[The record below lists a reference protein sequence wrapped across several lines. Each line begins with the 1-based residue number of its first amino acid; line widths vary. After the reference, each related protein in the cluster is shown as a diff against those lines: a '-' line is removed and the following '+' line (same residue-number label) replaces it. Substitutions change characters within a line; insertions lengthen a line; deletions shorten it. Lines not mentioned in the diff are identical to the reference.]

1 MIAGPPDMDAVAGEV
16 ERFRNRLRR
25 RLVLVAMIAFAA
37 FIAYEILVAL
47 IR

>member
-1 MIAGPPDMDAVAGEV
+1 MRGRRTWTPWPERF

-25 RLVLVAMIAFAA
+25 GLVLVAMIAFAA